1 MAEIYSRYYDKDV
14 QMHSF
19 DNGIALRIKKDNW
32 SQLLK
37 LFHKV
42 GVQDVVTPAEVNL
55 IIHCED
61 GAVIKFVNRMYES
74 LTQRTLKKV
83 SRRLLPA
90 KPRAFARETSSTAI
104 RVCLRGAMLAET
116 SDEATQACR
125 LAERVGLHEQE
136 LQEERSLEPDR
147 FHFSRA
153 LNGGSSNASG
163 GPMRASARIVDAE
176 AAVAPKVTV
185 KAIQVRQ
192 VDRTITRP
200 SGRGELS
207 DSMVIRAPA
216 LSRAAA
222 PLGIPHVPTTHPP
235 PPTSG
240 DDIATTCDAITNTS
254 SLVQASEDYDAETI
268 PTKEAVTA
276 CTRLVGEAA
285 ALASSFASVTVSE
298 ASKHASN
305 LTTSQMQQLREVG
318 REYNS
323 AGAHAEAAACELR
336 VFKEKLTLAEA
347 AYRKI
352 RECST

>member
-1 MAEIYSRYYDKDV
+1 VAEIYSRYYDKDV

-37 LFHKV
+37 FFHKV

-61 GAVIKFVNRMYES
+61 GAVIKFVNRMYEA

-90 KPRAFARETSSTAI
+90 KPQAFTRETGSTAI
-104 RVCLRGAMLAET
+104 RACLRGAMLAET
-116 SDEATQACR
+116 SDETTQACQ
-125 LAERVGLHEQE
+125 LAERVGLHEQS

-147 FHFSRA
+147 FHFVRA
-153 LNGGSSNASG
+153 SNAQG
-163 GPMRASARIVDAE
+163 GPMRASARVVDAE
-176 AAVAPKVTV
+176 AAAAPKVTV

-192 VDRTITRP
+192 VDKTITRP
-200 SGRGELS
+200 RGRDES
-207 DSMVIRAPA
+207 SVSMDLHVSA
-216 LSRAAA
+216 LSQ
-222 PLGIPHVPTTHPP
+222 TTPRPP
-235 PPTSG
+235 VSG
-240 DDIATTCDAITNTS
+240 DGISTTCDAIANTPA
-254 SLVQASEDYDAETI
+254 LVQSSKDNAETL

-276 CTRLVGEAA
+276 CARLVGEAA

-298 ASKHASN
+298 ASKQDSN
-305 LTTSQMQQLREVG
+305 LTSLQIQQLREVG
-318 REYNS
+318 YDYNS

-336 VFKEKLTLAEA
+336 VFKEKLSRAEA

-352 RECST
+352 KETCST